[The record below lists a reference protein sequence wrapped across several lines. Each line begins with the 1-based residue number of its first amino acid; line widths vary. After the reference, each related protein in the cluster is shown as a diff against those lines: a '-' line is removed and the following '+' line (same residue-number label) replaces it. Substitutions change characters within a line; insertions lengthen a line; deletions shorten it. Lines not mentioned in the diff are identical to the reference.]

1 MQYQSFPGVKGS
13 SDSLR
18 KLTALRLPSLA
29 GKRCLDVGCNE
40 GFFAGF
46 ALFDGAARVVGVDRS
61 AAAIRK
67 AQRRFPDAEF
77 TQQSWETL
85 PEGEYELITLLS
97 ALHYADDQEAL
108 IHRLMA
114 QLADDG
120 LLVLEISM
128 APQAEDA
135 WVQVERAIDRRFFPT
150 RRKLARVLE
159 PYAWK
164 VIGHS
169 VNQPGDPLQ
178 RYVVHV
184 RKLKPCVYLLM
195 GRPGSGKS
203 TLARNLFKKA
213 KVPVIS
219 GDAFYQQ
226 ISQGRHDAPAPLQ
239 ELITADFSTA
249 SIDRTTRKVFEA
261 GCARDMARLW
271 SASVGYEDFALDT
284 YVPEAFQSAVCDA
297 FTEVGYFPVSME
309 WGLGEG
315 LMPRQDAEHR
325 AVAYAQYL
333 ATHHVSD
340 ATVAR
345 VTRLAGPGESALSF
359 RWHLDSPAAGEEVEP
374 GQPATLAGWFL
385 TSEGD
390 HALAELYVES
400 PQGRE
405 RHEFNKPRPDA
416 IRHVFDFGEDMP
428 RLWRHQPCG
437 FRIDIPFEALVEGVE
452 LGILLDGERF
462 ALARVVLESSDSHG
476 NPGIT
481 GKLFKKLMSR
491 PSP

>member
-18 KLTALRLPSLA
+18 KLAALRLPSLA

-46 ALFDGAARVVGVDRS
+46 AIFEGAARAVGIDRS

-67 AQRRFPDAEF
+67 AQRRFPEAEF
-77 TQQSWETL
+77 IQQSWETL
-85 PEGEYELITLLS
+85 PEGQYELITLLS

-108 IHRLMA
+108 IHRLMS

-135 WVQVERAIDRRFFPT
+135 WIEVERSIDRRFFPT

-203 TLARNLFKKA
+203 TLARKLFKKA
-213 KVPVIS
+213 RVPVIS

-226 ISQGRHDAPAPLQ
+226 VAQGKHDAPAPLQ
-239 ELITADFSTA
+239 ELIGTDFSTA

-261 GCARDMARLW
+261 GHARDMARLW
-271 SASVGYEDFALDT
+271 SASIGYEDFALDT
-284 YVPEAFQSAVCDA
+284 YVPEAFQPAVCDA

-325 AVAYAQYL
+325 AVAYAQHL

-340 ATVAR
+340 VTVAS
-345 VTRLAGPGESALSF
+345 VTRLARPDQLTPPL
-359 RWHLDSPAAGEEVEP
+359 RWHLDSPVAGEELEP
-374 GQPATLAGWFL
+374 GQPVRLAGWVL
-385 TSEGD
+385 TLDGD
-390 HALAELYVES
+390 HARAELYLES
-400 PQGRE
+400 SRGRE
-405 RHEFNKPRPDA
+405 IHEFNKPRSDA
-416 IRHVFDFGEDMP
+416 MRHVFDSDKGMP
-428 RLWRHQPCG
+428 RLWHQQPCG
-437 FRIDIPFEALVEGVE
+437 FRIEIPFEALAEGVE
-452 LGILLDGERF
+452 LGIVLDGEAF
-462 ALARVVLESSDSHG
+462 PLASVALEASDAHG
-476 NPGIT
+476 KPGIA
-481 GKLFKKLMSR
+481 GRLFKKLISR
-491 PSP
+491 PGP

>member
-18 KLTALRLPSLA
+18 KLAALRLPSLA

-40 GFFAGF
+40 GFFAGY
-46 ALFDGAARVVGVDRS
+46 AIFDGAARAVGIDRS

-67 AQRRFPDAEF
+67 AQRRFPEAEF
-77 TQQSWETL
+77 IQQSWETL

-108 IHRLMA
+108 IHRLME
-114 QLADDG
+114 QLSDDG

-135 WVQVERAIDRRFFPT
+135 WIQVERSIDRRFFPT

-184 RKLKPCVYLLM
+184 RKLKPCAYLLM

-203 TLARNLFKKA
+203 TLARKLFKKA
-213 KVPVIS
+213 RVPVIS

-226 ISQGRHDAPAPLQ
+226 VAQGKHDAPAPLQ
-239 ELITADFSTA
+239 ELISADFSTA
-249 SIDRTTRKVFEA
+249 SIDSTTRKVFEA
-261 GCARDMARLW
+261 GHARDMARLW

-284 YVPEAFQSAVCDA
+284 YVPEAFQPAVCDA
-297 FTEVGYFPVSME
+297 FAEVGYFPVRME

-315 LMPRQDAEHR
+315 LMPRQDAEYR
-325 AVAYAQYL
+325 ADAYAQYL
-333 ATHHVSD
+333 ATKRLPEMPL
-340 ATVAR
+340 AR
-345 VTRLAGPGESALSF
+345 VTRLARGDAAQQQL
-359 RWHLDSPAAGEEVEP
+359 RWHLDSPVTGEELEAGAPVM
-374 GQPATLAGWFL
+374 LAGWIL
-385 TSEGD
+385 TLDGAGGE
-390 HALAELYVES
+390 AEVYLDL
-400 PQGRE
+400 PGGRE
-405 RHEFNKPRPDA
+405 VQAFNKPREDA
-416 IRHVFDFGEDMP
+416 LKHVFGTAESVP
-428 RLWRHQPCG
+428 VLWQEQPCG
-437 FRIDIPFEALVEGVE
+437 FRIEVPVSLLTEGVE
-452 LGILLDGERF
+452 IGILLDGQPLP
-462 ALARVVLESSDSHG
+462 LARVSLEMPDQSDTS
-476 NPGIT
+476 GIA
-481 GKLFKKLMSR
+481 GRLFKKLTSR
-491 PSP
+491 PGS